1 MTLVP
6 RNPQNTSQA
15 VPHTH
20 WIRIYVRDCPARTYG
35 KGLIGKGVDS
45 RSAQV
50 RFPAGKTAAFG
61 QRHTSVASPHYPV
74 HSLPA
79 GAKRQTMRTGKTIVR
94 RTPPP
99 LGHRRTPSSVR
110 FPEER
115 HALIRALSR
124 TRPLIDFSQHDPLR
138 TASPGGQEN
147 RHGCPALLPSIRR
160 S

>member
-20 WIRIYVRDCPARTYG
+20 RIRIYVRDCPARTYG

-45 RSAQV
+45 LSAQV

-79 GAKRQTMRTGKTIVR
+79 GQKPPNDAHRKTIVPTHATSAR
-94 RTPPP
+94 H
-99 LGHRRTPSSVR
+99 GRTPSSVR

-124 TRPLIDFSQHDPLR
+124 TRPANRLFS
-138 TASPGGQEN
+138 T
-147 RHGCPALLPSIRR
+147 
-160 S
+160 